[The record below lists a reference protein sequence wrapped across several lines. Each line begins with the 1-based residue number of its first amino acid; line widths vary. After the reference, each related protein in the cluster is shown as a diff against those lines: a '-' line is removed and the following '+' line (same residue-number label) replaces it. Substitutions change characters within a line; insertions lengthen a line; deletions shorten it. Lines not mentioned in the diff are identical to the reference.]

1 MEWLKWFDN
10 NKETYSRTH
19 YKRGYDTLT
28 HFQIQALQDLMAGVW
43 LKNWFA
49 NNK

>member
-10 NKETYSRTH
+10 NKETYARIH

-28 HFQIQALQDLMAGVW
+28 HPQIDVLPGLDGRCMDG
-43 LKNWFA
+43 
-49 NNK
+49 